1 MDADEIIKTFLSA
14 YGLDSAEIIKILDDA
29 LKDDP
34 EQFSGPNGQQLALIS
49 VRGTAAYKQRFKA
62 NEYRIAAGYTPKSE
76 DDIIGLEDAIKVTLR
91 ANSMPK
97 GFYDSADDINKLIG
111 NDVSPNELNNRIS
124 QGYNAVMQAEP
135 GTKAEL
141 KQLYGLSDGDIAA
154 FFIDPK
160 RFNES
165 EAIKKAQAAT
175 VASEARRQAGI
186 GLTAGTA
193 EALATEIGGD
203 RGAAQRGFAE
213 IGASQE
219 VYGLTTAEQ
228 ASGQQAITQEQQIS
242 GVFGTNAEAR
252 KAIAERKRKRTAAFE
267 QGGSVL
273 TTQAGNIGLGTVGQ

>member
-1 MDADEIIKTFLSA
+1 MAAVDELKAILTYYGLGTLADVLSA
-14 YGLDSAEIIKILDDA
+14 RIT
-29 LKDDP
+29 DDP
-34 EQFSGPNGQQLALIS
+34 TLVDNPTVLLSS
-49 VRGTAAYKQRFKA
+49 VRDTTEYKTRFKG
-62 NEYRIAAGYTPKSE
+62 NEKRRAAGLPELSPADYV
-76 DDIIGLEDAIKVTLR
+76 GLENSFRDTLR
-91 ANSMPK
+91 ANSLPK
-97 GFYDSADDINKLIG
+97 GFYDTQDDFANFIG
-111 NDVSPNELNNRIS
+111 QDISPNELNARVS

-154 FFIDPK
+154 FFIDPT
-160 RFNES
+160 RFNQS
-165 EAIKKAQAAT
+165 DAIKKAQAAQ

-193 EALATEIGGD
+193 EALATEGVT
-203 RGAAQRGFAE
+203 RQQAQQGFAE

-252 KAIAERKRKRTAAFE
+252 KAITERKRKRTAAFE

>member
-14 YGLDSAEIIKILDDA
+14 YGLDSPEIIKILDAA
-29 LKDDP
+29 LLDDP
-34 EQFSGPNGQQLALIS
+34 TQFDGPNGKQLALIS
-49 VRGTAAYKQRFKA
+49 VRGTEAYKTRFKA
-62 NEYRIAAGYTPKSE
+62 NEYRIAGGYAPKSE

-97 GFYDSADDINKLIG
+97 GFYDSTEDINKLIG

-124 QGYNAVMQAEP
+124 MGYNAVMQAEP

-193 EALATEIGGD
+193 EALATEGVT
-203 RGAAQRGFAE
+203 RQQAQQGFAE

-228 ASGQQAITQEQQIS
+228 ASGQQAITQEQQIG

-252 KAIAERKRKRTAAFE
+252 KAITERKRKRTAAFE